1 MKFYNGKRAWR
12 QVVAISQSSRF
23 RLRLL
28 ICCNKAATT
37 CARSVAE
44 ENEMMLGILRATAA
58 AIVLAMAVVAAPA
71 QNVAD
76 FYKGKNVELYIGYS
90 VGGGYDLWARV
101 LARHIGHHIPGNP
114 TVVVKN
120 MEGAGSL
127 RLANWLYRIGPK
139 DGSVFGII
147 GRGTGFDPLLGQQ
160 AAQFDATKFTW
171 IGSGNHEVSVC
182 VSFEGRAGVTTFDDL
197 RTKEMTVGGTGASA
211 DTDQFPKVVNG
222 VLGTKMKIVSGYPG
236 GNDVV
241 LAMERGEL
249 QGRCG
254 WSWSSVKATH
264 GSWIA
269 EKKLNI
275 LVQLS
280 LQKHPDLPD
289 VPLITDLAKT
299 DEDRQILKL
308 IFARQ
313 VMGRPFLAPPGIPA
327 ERAEALRQAFMATM
341 TDPAFMAD
349 AEKSQLEVNPVAGD
363 DLQKLVAEIYRTP
376 PEVAKKAAQLLAA
389 K

>member
-1 MKFYNGKRAWR
+1 
-12 QVVAISQSSRF
+12 
-23 RLRLL
+23 
-28 ICCNKAATT
+28 
-37 CARSVAE
+37 
-44 ENEMMLGILRATAA
+44 MMLGILRAGGA
-58 AIVLAMAVVAAPA
+58 AIVLCMALTAAQA
-71 QNVAD
+71 QDVAD
-76 FYKGKNVELYIGYS
+76 FYKAKNVELYIGYS

-101 LARHIGHHIPGNP
+101 LARHLGDHIPGNP
-114 TVVVKN
+114 TIVVKN

-147 GRGTGFDPLLGQQ
+147 GRGTGFDPLLGNK

-182 VSFEGRAGVTTFDDL
+182 VSFEGRAGITKFDDL

-264 GSWIA
+264 GSWIT

-280 LQKHPDLPD
+280 LQKHPELPD
-289 VPLITDLAKT
+289 VPLIVDLART
-299 DEDRQILKL
+299 DEDKQILRL

-327 ERAEALRQAFMATM
+327 ERVDALRKAFMATI
-341 TDPAFMAD
+341 TDPDFIAD
-349 AEKSQLEVNPVAGD
+349 AEKSQLEVNPVAGE

-376 PEVAKKAAQLLAA
+376 PEVAKKAAQILAA

>member
-1 MKFYNGKRAWR
+1 MTFGKLAP
-12 QVVAISQSSRF
+12 VMAAAAVFSI
-23 RLRLL
+23 
-28 ICCNKAATT
+28 AAT
-37 CARSVAE
+37 
-44 ENEMMLGILRATAA
+44 
-58 AIVLAMAVVAAPA
+58 APA

-127 RLANWLYRIGPK
+127 RLANWLYRVGPK

-182 VSFEGRAGVTTFDDL
+182 VAFEGRAGVTTFDDL

-222 VLGTKMKIVSGYPG
+222 VLGTKMKIISGYPG
-236 GNDVV
+236 GTTSCSPWNAVSCR
-241 LAMERGEL
+241 AAAAGRG
-249 QGRCG
+249 
-254 WSWSSVKATH
+254 
-264 GSWIA
+264 
-269 EKKLNI
+269 
-275 LVQLS
+275 
-280 LQKHPDLPD
+280 
-289 VPLITDLAKT
+289 
-299 DEDRQILKL
+299 
-308 IFARQ
+308 
-313 VMGRPFLAPPGIPA
+313 
-327 ERAEALRQAFMATM
+327 RA
-341 TDPAFMAD
+341 
-349 AEKSQLEVNPVAGD
+349 
-363 DLQKLVAEIYRTP
+363 
-376 PEVAKKAAQLLAA
+376 
-389 K
+389 

>member
-1 MKFYNGKRAWR
+1 MM
-12 QVVAISQSSRF
+12 VAMFMRP
-23 RLRLL
+23 
-28 ICCNKAATT
+28 
-37 CARSVAE
+37 
-44 ENEMMLGILRATAA
+44 AA
-58 AIVLAMAVVAAPA
+58 ALAAVLVTASAAA
-71 QNVAD
+71 QSPAD
-76 FYKGKNVELYIGYS
+76 FYKGRTVDLYVGYS
-90 VGGGYDLWARV
+90 VGGGYDLYTRV
-101 LARHIGHHIPGNP
+101 LARHIGQHIPGNP

-127 RLANWLYRIGPK
+127 RLANWLYRIAPK
-139 DGSVFGII
+139 DGSVFGMI

-160 AAQFDATKFTW
+160 GAQFDGTKFTW

-182 VSFEGRAGVTTFDDL
+182 VAFEGRAGVTKFDDL
-197 RTKEMTVGGTGASA
+197 LTKEMTVGGTGGSA
-211 DTDQFPKVVNG
+211 DTDQFPRVLNG
-222 VLGTKMKIVSGYPG
+222 VLGTRMKIVSGYPG
-236 GNDVV
+236 GNDIV

-280 LQKHPDLPD
+280 LQSHPDLANIP
-289 VPLITDLAKT
+289 VVIDLAKT
-299 DEDRQILKL
+299 DEQRQILRL

-313 VMGRPFLAPPGIPA
+313 VMGRPYLAPPGIPA
-327 ERAEALRQAFMATM
+327 DRAEALRKAFMDTM
-341 TDPAFMAD
+341 ADPAFLAD
-349 AEKSQLEVNPVAGD
+349 AEKSQLEVNPVSGAEV
-363 DLQKLVAEIYRTP
+363 QKLVDDIYRTP
-376 PEVAKKAAQLLAA
+376 PDVAKKAAQILAV